1 MSEYKRPISLI
12 DFEVAVRELSDEE
25 LSTILGKLHVSI
37 SRLVQ
42 SNELMQKLMDK
53 EKKKS
58 ENLHLSEEIVL
69 EDGQE
74 AEEDADSDGDEFD
87 TPTKEDIQIY
97 IDSISENKLVIDN
110 QKARCHIIENELEL
124 RHLPKSQ
131 PQMGQETGHRST
143 NDLMISTDNDQS
155 FSWGGLCVSSYCL
168 C

>member
-1 MSEYKRPISLI
+1 MNLVLQANAFNMSEYKRPISLI

-74 AEEDADSDGDEFD
+74 AEEDPDSDGDEFD

-97 IDSISENKLVIDN
+97 IDSISENALVIDN
-110 QKARCHIIENELEL
+110 QKARCHIIKDELEM

-131 PQMGQETGHRST
+131 PQMSQETGHHSA
-143 NDLMISTDNDQS
+143 NNLMISTDNDQS
-155 FSWGGLCVSSYCL
+155 FS
-168 C
+168 